1 MEEIKTIEKIILKKI
16 NQRYP
21 VLYHPGERESLAKE
35 IYRLILEDRIKTL
48 EEARIIVMKDG
59 DIDFAEF
66 QLKNKIDE
74 INSELEK
81 NLEG

>member
-1 MEEIKTIEKIILKKI
+1 MEEIKTILEQLCFYTGYDGPTEKEVSKA
-16 NQRYP
+16 
-21 VLYHPGERESLAKE
+21 AKE